1 MQRRIIAYEQ
11 SEGIVTE
18 QKSGIVDIKLPDNYG
33 DREVIISVRR
43 AVELNYVD
51 RFVDLGRMP
60 EGQKLSGISMGDLV
74 QKAMQLLSSELAD

>member
-18 QKSGIVDIKLPDNYG
+18 QKSGIVDVKLPNNYG
-33 DREVIISVRR
+33 DREVIISVRQ

-60 EGQKLSGISMGDLV
+60 EGQKLPRMSMEDLV